1 MSGLNS
7 SGEFGDVLDDS
18 WIQAVVTVGATQVEA
33 KVGASRST
41 TREMII
47 IHNKSNATVYYGPSG
62 VTITTGIPL
71 LQNQFLELMVGSNQ
85 AVYLIAAAANKDVIV
100 AEIG

>member
-1 MSGLNS
+1 MGSLDS

-18 WIQAVVTVGATQVEA
+18 WVQGVVTVGLAQVEA

-41 TREMII
+41 TREMIV
-47 IHNKSNATVYYGPSG
+47 IHNKSNATVYYGPNG
-62 VTITTGIPL
+62 VTTTNGMPL
-71 LQNQFLELMVGSNQ
+71 LSNQFLELMVGSNQ
-85 AVYLIAAAANKDVIV
+85 AIYLIAAAANKDVIV